1 VLNYILS
8 TTGILGLILIFNLLL
23 TTAIVLY
30 KLYFFQSV
38 WPKQKKVFL
47 VEMLEIYKNLNQKMS
62 KTDIFKILEEKLDTK
77 RNQIEKY
84 LATLGTISSVS
95 PLLGLLGT
103 VLGMIESTKGILTID
118 NDLLLKGISNALIT
132 TAMGLVI
139 AIPAIIFYNFFI
151 DKIDKTIKEIKDK
164 IISYLE

>member
-8 TTGILGLILIFNLLL
+8 NTGILGLILIFNLLL

>member
-8 TTGILGLILIFNLLL
+8 NTGILGLILIFNLLL

-132 TAMGLVI
+132 TAIGLVI

>member
-1 VLNYILS
+1 MLNYILS
-8 TTGILGLILIFNLLL
+8 NTGILGLILIFNLLL

>member
-1 VLNYILS
+1 MLNYILS